1 MWKRSSKNEMK
12 KLPAGACSRDNPCET
27 GHLRYS
33 RAILLPELAADFIIS
48 WIIGKC
54 KLCEKF
60 FAIHTLT
67 KSKKFIIII
76 KSCGEK
82 RKSRYWMYAF
92 FVHFNMVVAAFRK
105 SLLRVWTVN
114 AFNKNGGKLNQEE
127 TTNKMGTKPVP
138 KVMLGMGIPIIL
150 SMVLQACYNIVDS
163 MFVARIPDTE
173 GITNAGECAVNAL
186 TLAFPVQMLIVAF
199 GIGTGVG
206 VNALLAKSL
215 GQRDEEKVAKAAG
228 NGVSL
233 ALIIYAVFLLFG
245 LSGVKAYIGS
255 QTKDAVILTM
265 GSSYLSICSAVS
277 FGIVLFSIYEK
288 LLQSTGK
295 TVYSTIAQVSGAV
308 VNIVLDPIMIFGYF
322 GLPATGIRG
331 AAYATV
337 IGQIV
342 SMLIAMYFHY
352 RKNKEVKAGLRYLKL
367 EGGIVREIYA
377 IGLPAIIMQA
387 LMSFMT
393 YGVNLI
399 FGTVSQAAVTAYGI
413 FYKIQQFIFFAGF
426 GLRDAITPI
435 VSFNYGMGDQKRVKQ
450 GIFYGLLYTGVIMLI
465 GLVGLEVF
473 AKPLIGLFAMSE
485 ETEGLCVMASKII
498 ATGFLFAGGNIAIQG
513 VFQALGCGLDSLIVS
528 LLRLCIVVLP
538 LAWLFARME
547 NAVNIIWWAFP
558 IAELV
563 AVIVAV
569 LFLLRANKKIIKPMK
584 GR

>member
-1 MWKRSSKNEMK
+1 
-12 KLPAGACSRDNPCET
+12 
-27 GHLRYS
+27 
-33 RAILLPELAADFIIS
+33 
-48 WIIGKC
+48 
-54 KLCEKF
+54 
-60 FAIHTLT
+60 
-67 KSKKFIIII
+67 
-76 KSCGEK
+76 
-82 RKSRYWMYAF
+82 
-92 FVHFNMVVAAFRK
+92 
-105 SLLRVWTVN
+105 
-114 AFNKNGGKLNQEE
+114 
-127 TTNKMGTKPVP
+127 
-138 KVMLGMGIPIIL
+138 
-150 SMVLQACYNIVDS
+150 
-163 MFVARIPDTE
+163 
-173 GITNAGECAVNAL
+173 
-186 TLAFPVQMLIVAF
+186 
-199 GIGTGVG
+199 
-206 VNALLAKSL
+206 
-215 GQRDEEKVAKAAG
+215 
-228 NGVSL
+228 
-233 ALIIYAVFLLFG
+233 VFLLFG
-245 LSGVKAYIGS
+245 LFGVKAYIGS
-255 QTKDAVILTM
+255 QTKDTVILAM
-265 GSSYLSICSAVS
+265 GNAYLTICSVVS

-352 RKNKEVKAGLRYLKL
+352 RKNTEVKSGVKYLKP
-367 EGGIVREIYA
+367 ERGIVKEIYA

-393 YGVNLI
+393 YGVNII

-450 GIFYGLLYTGVIMLI
+450 GIFYGLLYTEVIMLA
-465 GLVGLEVF
+465 GLVGLELF

-485 ETEGLCVMASKII
+485 ETEGLCVMAAKII

-528 LLRLCIVVLP
+528 LLRLCIIVLP
-538 LAWLFARME
+538 LAWLFARLE
-547 NAVNIIWWAFP
+547 NAVWMIWWAFP

-563 AVIVAV
+563 AVIAAV
-569 LFLLRANKKIIKPMK
+569 LLMLRANNKIIKPMK
-584 GR
+584 GRESQ